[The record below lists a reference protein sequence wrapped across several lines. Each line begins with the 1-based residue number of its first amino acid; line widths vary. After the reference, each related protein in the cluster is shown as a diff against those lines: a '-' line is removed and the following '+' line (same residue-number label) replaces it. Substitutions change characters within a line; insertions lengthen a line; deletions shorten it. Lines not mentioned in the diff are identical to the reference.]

1 MDSRP
6 EVRLHDLLAGERLLW
21 SGSPVPGFRILPGDL
36 KNLVFGCMFTGFALF
51 WTSAAFLMTRAG
63 SAPWFFRVLF
73 PLFGTPFILVGL
85 WVLFGTPVSRT
96 RRARSM
102 AYAIT
107 ERRLIVV
114 SEGGSRTVNAF
125 DLERIES
132 TTLHEGKDG
141 VGTIS
146 FTISGRDLERLQS
159 RGRLSDAVNAMTL
172 ESLNDVATVFRTLE
186 SARAARR
193 SVVGEIDP

>member
-6 EVRLHDLLAGERLLW
+6 EVRVHDLLAGERLLW
-21 SGSPVPGFRILPGDL
+21 SGSPIPGFRILPGDL
-36 KNLVFGCMFTGFALF
+36 KNLASGCVFTGFAMF

-63 SAPWFFRVLF
+63 NAPWFFRVVF

-85 WVLFGTPVSRT
+85 WILFGTPVSRA

-114 SEGGSRTVNAF
+114 AEGGSRTVNAF

-132 TTLHEGKDG
+132 TTLIEGKDG

-146 FTISGRDLERLQS
+146 FSISGRDMDRLQS
-159 RGRLSDAVNAMTL
+159 RGRL
-172 ESLNDVATVFRTLE
+172 NDVASAMSLDSLTDAAAVYRTLE